1 MHSTSDLQQELAA
14 PGNYTIDLA
23 LGHRRLKHFSCQ
35 FSCIAATSD
44 LQSQWASAPRAEL
57 GLLALVCDAFR
68 GVRSKRAVA
77 AAALAAAPAAVFQK
91 DLLICF

>member
-1 MHSTSDLQQELAA
+1 MHSTSDLYISPARVGST
-14 PGNYTIDLA
+14 GNYTIDLA

-77 AAALAAAPAAVFQK
+77 AA
-91 DLLICF
+91 LLRRRRFFKKTC